1 MKEIVN
7 ETVKVLKSGGVILYP
22 TDTIWGLGCDAT
34 NEKAVSAIY
43 SIKQRD
49 ETKSMLIL
57 VDSVEMLSMYVDFI
71 PDVALQLIDATKNPL
86 TIIYPKGKNLAKN
99 LFATDGSIGVRIV
112 KNDFC
117 AAMIKEFG
125 KPVVSTSANSAGKKS
140 PLGYFDIENEIKMA
154 ADFIVP
160 LHLEELCTSKS
171 SDIVK
176 VSKHGEITVIR

>member
-1 MKEIVN
+1 MKEIVI
-7 ETVKVLKSGGVILYP
+7 ETVNVLKNGGVILYP

-34 NEKAVSAIY
+34 NESAVASVFG
-43 SIKQRD
+43 IKQRD
-49 ETKSMLIL
+49 DSKSMLIL
-57 VDSVEMLSMYVDFI
+57 VDSPEMLRNYVEFI
-71 PDVALQLIDATKNPL
+71 PPIAYQLIEVTNKPL

-99 LFATDGSIGVRIV
+99 LLAPDGSIGVRIV

-117 AAMIKEFG
+117 EAMIAALG

-160 LHLEELCTSKS
+160 LHLEELSSAGS
-171 SDIVK
+171 SDIIK
-176 VSKHGEITVIR
+176 LSRNGEIQVIR

>member
-1 MKEIVN
+1 MKEIIN
-7 ETVKVLKSGGVILYP
+7 ETVNILKKGGVILYP

-34 NEKAVSAIY
+34 NELAVSSIY
-43 SIKQRD
+43 ATKQRD
-49 ETKSMLIL
+49 ESKSMLIL
-57 VDSVEMLSMYVDFI
+57 VDSLEMLKLYVDYI
-71 PDVALQLIDATKNPL
+71 PDVAYQLIDATTTPL

-117 AAMIKEFG
+117 FEMIREFG
-125 KPVVSTSANSAGKKS
+125 KPVVSTSANLAGQKS
-140 PLGYFDIENEIKMA
+140 PLGYFDISNEIKMA

-160 LHLEELCTSKS
+160 LRLEELCTSKS

-176 VSKHGEITVIR
+176 VSRNGQIEVIR